1 VGETLWTVL
10 KAWIVRRFGECHG
23 LAELRK
29 ELVLAGVDHNLA
41 VLGLERCRGGD
52 DPTDVAERLG
62 AFASDP
68 MILRPV
74 NEESD
79 LAAHQPDIDRLALA
93 GLLPLKQ
100 GS

>member
-1 VGETLWTVL
+1 
-10 KAWIVRRFGECHG
+10 
-23 LAELRK
+23 
-29 ELVLAGVDHNLA
+29 
-41 VLGLERCRGGD
+41 
-52 DPTDVAERLG
+52 
-62 AFASDP
+62 